1 MDNKGGMA
9 RGQMMPGESQVSV
22 AQAPMAGEMMPPGML
37 PNSPENM
44 MPAGEQLP
52 NPEMAQAVNMEMPP
66 MQAPE
71 MAQQPAAPAP
81 EMNAAPEE
89 PGETPALTE
98 LRKVEVARNAEK
110 LPKAYEVFIKKIIDT
125 DKNDPA
131 KLLADL
137 DEARWDMNEKRH
149 ARKLGDGLHGG
160 GAN

>member
-1 MDNKGGMA
+1 
-9 RGQMMPGESQVSV
+9 MPGESQVSV
-22 AQAPMAGEMMPPGML
+22 AQTPTAGEMMHPGML

-66 MQAPE
+66 MQVPE

-110 LPKAYEVFIKKIIDT
+110 LPTFGDLTDEVLDEVFIKKIIDT